1 MLEIV
6 ERSSGYWIV
15 GDLGVEWDEPFIHLS
30 EALKKL
36 SELNLI
42 QIELRNKDN
51 GNTFINRR
59 NNNE

>member
-36 SELNLI
+36 SELNLKR
-42 QIELRNKDN
+42 LNNK
-51 GNTFINRR
+51 F
-59 NNNE
+59 EEVK

>member
-1 MLEIV
+1 MSLEIV

-15 GDLGVEWDEPFIHLS
+15 GDLGVEWDEPFVHLS
-30 EALKKL
+30 QALKKL

-51 GNTFINRR
+51 GNN
-59 NNNE
+59 